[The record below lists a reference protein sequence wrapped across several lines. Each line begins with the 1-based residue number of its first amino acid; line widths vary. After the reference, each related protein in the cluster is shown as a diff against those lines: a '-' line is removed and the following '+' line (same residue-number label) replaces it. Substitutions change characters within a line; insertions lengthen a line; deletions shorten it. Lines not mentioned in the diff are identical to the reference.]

1 MNQNI
6 NPNRD
11 FMAIDVEYADREQ
24 NICQI
29 GLAIVRNLEIT
40 GLRSWLVQPPCN
52 YYEDEQMRH
61 HHITPDM
68 TADAAPLDQVW
79 QEVQPILLG
88 AQQLWA
94 HNAASV
100 EQPVLAKN
108 LAQCGYG
115 SDWLCIRDSRD
126 LYQRPD
132 CPANSGNG
140 LEQCCRALGIKFDDK
155 QHHDAEYDAQKCA
168 EIVIAYAQ
176 GRQPNWNGV
185 AKNSEELRKQQQG
198 KRILRLGE
206 FQEYYA
212 DHESGTEDV
221 FAELTS
227 TCPDAQPQVV
237 DVYDKGDRMPSKD
250 GATIEFSRL
259 NLGDRSAI
267 RNKTVVV
274 TGMFSIKQDEIKRA
288 VKDMGGKVVQNVTG
302 NTDIVIFGTQN
313 VGFKK
318 LIPLEQQEQR
328 GHHIARIVGD
338 ADLEQLLYG
347 DGSQFFA
354 E

>member
-1 MNQNI
+1 MKPII
-6 NPNRD
+6 NPARD
-11 FMAIDVEYADREQ
+11 FIAIDVEYANNDQ
-24 NICQI
+24 DICQI
-29 GLAIVRNLEIT
+29 GLAIVKDLQVVNTLSYLI
-40 GLRSWLVQPPCN
+40 QPPGN
-52 YYEDEQMRH
+52 AYDDNQTRTH
-61 HHITPDM
+61 HLTSDDTLH
-68 TADAAPLDQVW
+68 APFLDVAW
-79 QEVQPILLG
+79 QEIQPILFG
-88 AQQLWA
+88 QQLWA

-100 EQPVLAKN
+100 EQPVLVKN
-108 LAQCGYG
+108 IDRCGYD
-115 SDWLCIRDSRD
+115 SSWIEVFDSRD

-140 LEQCCRALGIKFDDK
+140 LEQCCQALGIEFDGK
-155 QHHDAEYDAQKCA
+155 QHHNAEYDALKCA

-176 GRQPNWNGV
+176 GRQPEWNGV

-212 DHESGTEDV
+212 NHESGTEDV

-227 TCPDAQPQVV
+227 TRPDAQPQVV
-237 DVYDKGDRMPSKD
+237 DVFDKGDKMPSKD
-250 GATIEFSRL
+250 GAIIEFSRL

-267 RNKTVVV
+267 RDKTVVV
-274 TGMFSIKQDEIKRA
+274 TGLFSIKQDEIKRA

-302 NTDIVIFGTQN
+302 NTDVVIFGPRN

-338 ADLEQLLYG
+338 ADLKALLYG
-347 DGSQFFA
+347 DGHRFF
-354 E
+354 EG